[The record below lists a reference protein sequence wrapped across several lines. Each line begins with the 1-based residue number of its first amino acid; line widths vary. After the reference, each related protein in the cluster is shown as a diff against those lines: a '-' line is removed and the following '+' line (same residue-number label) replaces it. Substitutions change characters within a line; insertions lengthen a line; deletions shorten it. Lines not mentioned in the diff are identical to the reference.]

1 MEITGRTAEELD
13 ESYENENLR
22 KLEAVLF
29 IAGRFLSLREI
40 VGLTGINPI
49 ILRALIEKLAERY
62 AKGDGAIEIIEKDDM
77 WKMDV
82 RQEYIGLVN
91 QLATGNT
98 EFTKAEQETLA
109 IIAYKQPVKQSVI
122 VKIRGNK
129 AYEHVKKFVGIGL
142 LRAKKIGHTNELS
155 LSDEFHDYFS
165 VGKSQAQAEETE
177 KNDEKSGEKP
187 EENKEP

>member
-49 ILRALIEKLAERY
+49 ILRMLIEKLAERY

-91 QLATGNT
+91 QIATGNT

-129 AYEHVKKFVGIGL
+129 AYEHVKKFVDIGL
-142 LRAKKIGHTNELS
+142 LKAKKTGHTKELN
-155 LSDEFHDYFS
+155 LSEEFHDYFS
-165 VGKSQAQAEETE
+165 VGGMKEKQEEE
-177 KNDEKSGEKP
+177 KEITGD
-187 EENKEP
+187 